1 MFIIVH
7 SRRVGAQKWVKCG
20 PRNSWMTP
28 GLGFTH
34 KLTILQAVKQERP
47 IMNQQFTF
55 ISPHYSPGIRKHTRW
70 WPYWW
75 YILPYTEPVE
85 PRGYFPPR
93 PPHDLAPI
101 EAKRS
106 FFSGLLQLPAPQS
119 FYLTLRF
126 ARHCLPKRASKDLG
140 VITKWSEDFFKGE
153 GRRRTFESK
162 FSYDLLHTC
171 FK

>member
-106 FFSGLLQLPAPQS
+106 FSNDLLQLPAPPN
-119 FYLTLRF
+119 FLFDLTLCSALLAEEGIERF
-126 ARHCLPKRASKDLG
+126 RGHHKMKRR
-140 VITKWSEDFFKGE
+140 FFRRGE
-153 GRRRTFESK
+153 AA
-162 FSYDLLHTC
+162 DAWV
-171 FK
+171 

>member
-20 PRNSWMTP
+20 PHNSWMTP

-85 PRGYFPPR
+85 PRGLFPSPTPSR
-93 PPHDLAPI
+93 FGPHRSKRFFLQWHSTITSPPKFLFD
-101 EAKRS
+101 
-106 FFSGLLQLPAPQS
+106 
-119 FYLTLRF
+119 LTLCSALLAEEGIERF
-126 ARHCLPKRASKDLG
+126 RGHHKMKLR
-140 VITKWSEDFFKGE
+140 FFRRGE
-153 GRRRTFESK
+153 AA
-162 FSYDLLHTC
+162 DAWV
-171 FK
+171 